1 MSAKPKVIVTR
12 RLPAPVERALETRT
26 AMGMRVVENLR
37 AFFDGRKPPDALS
50 ARG

>member
-1 MSAKPKVIVTR
+1 
-12 RLPAPVERALETRT
+12 
-26 AMGMRVVENLR
+26 MRVVENLR